1 MFHIFTKLRAIRLM
15 IKKIRI
21 ALLIISL
28 ILSLTAMYTLSV
40 NVPNNNLSM
49 KDLPIIIYFL
59 CIFITGI
66 LVFFPKL
73 NYLMLGISIVLL
85 TITIIVWLKYPQI
98 GIIYTPFVVYLGFC
112 LALGCYSLKKQHN

>member
-66 LVFFPKL
+66 LIFFPKL

-98 GIIYTPFVVYLGFC
+98 GIIYTPFVVYLGLC
-112 LALGCYSLKKQHN
+112 LALGCYSLKKQRN